1 MRIQIW
7 NDQVDPA
14 PWYNEREGEEG
25 GEGVVVMEWRRS
37 AGRRS
42 FIREYAWQG
51 INQGESSKPGA
62 TMYMN
67 ITETRWMHMVPP
79 WF

>member
-1 MRIQIW
+1 MRIQRW
-7 NDQVDPA
+7 NDRVDPA
-14 PWYNEREGEEG
+14 PGTMNGRG
-25 GEGVVVMEWRRS
+25 GGVMEWRRS

-62 TMYMN
+62 AMYMN
-67 ITETRWMHMVPP
+67 ITETRRMHMLPP

>member
-7 NDQVDPA
+7 NERVDPA
-14 PWYNEREGEEG
+14 PGTIKGKEGWG
-25 GEGVVVMEWRRS
+25 VVMERRRS

-42 FIREYAWQG
+42 FIRENAWQG

-67 ITETRWMHMVPP
+67 ITETGGMHVVLL